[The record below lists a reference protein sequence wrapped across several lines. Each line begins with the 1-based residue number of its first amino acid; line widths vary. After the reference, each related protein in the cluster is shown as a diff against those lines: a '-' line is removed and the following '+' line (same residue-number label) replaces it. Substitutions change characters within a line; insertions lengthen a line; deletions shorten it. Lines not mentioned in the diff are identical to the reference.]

1 MTKANFVAE
10 SYDAFSAMLLVN
22 QGLFCFFLNYQFS
35 GGEPCEFIQP
45 DGN

>member
-10 SYDAFSAMLLVN
+10 SYDAFSAMLLN

>member
-22 QGLFCFFLNYQFS
+22 QGLFLFLNYQFS